1 MEVVMNTKW
10 MRLGVVATALALAG
24 AVALN
29 APAFAQGGAPADGP
43 RGGGMGQGLGQR
55 GGAENSLI
63 VIAADVLGLEQADLV
78 ADLRAGQTIAEV
90 AEAQGVALDTLVDA
104 VMVERSAWLNQAV
117 AAGRLTQAQ
126 ADARLATM
134 RATVL
139 AGLTAPHTPNALGP
153 GNGTGFVDADGDGVC
168 DTGGGTG
175 PGASRGRRGGR

>member
-1 MEVVMNTKW
+1 MNTKW

-29 APAFAQGGAPADGP
+29 VPAFAQGGAPGNGP
-43 RGGGMGQGLGQR
+43 RGGGMGMGLR

-104 VMVERSAWLNQAV
+104 IMVERSAWLNQAV

-126 ADARLATM
+126 ADAHLATM

-153 GNGTGFVDADGDGVC
+153 GNGMGFVDADGDGVC

-175 PGASRGRRGGR
+175 PGANRGRRGGR